1 MEKSKGFTMI
11 ELLVVI
17 MIIGILAAIAIPAFL
32 GQRTKA
38 KVREGDILAGD
49 ARKEIVEFYW
59 HTGRFPKDNAEAG
72 LSEPEHLKGKFV
84 DSITVQDGVLEIKY
98 NDEVD
103 DGLRVEHLRPAILI
117 NDPTAPVQWLAD
129 YEEVPPGWTVPGEGG
144 R

>member
-1 MEKSKGFTMI
+1 MV

-17 MIIGILAAIAIPAFL
+17 SIIGILAAIAIPAFL

-59 HTGRFPKDNAEAG
+59 HTGRFPRDNAEAG
-72 LSEPEHLKGKFV
+72 LPEPGHLKGGKYV
-84 DSITVQDGVLEIKY
+84 ESISVCNGVLEIKY

-103 DGLRVEHLRPAILI
+103 DGSRVEHLRPAVPID
-117 NDPTAPVQWLAD
+117 DPTAPVQWLGD
-129 YEEVPPGWTVPGEGG
+129 YEEVPAGWTVPGEGA